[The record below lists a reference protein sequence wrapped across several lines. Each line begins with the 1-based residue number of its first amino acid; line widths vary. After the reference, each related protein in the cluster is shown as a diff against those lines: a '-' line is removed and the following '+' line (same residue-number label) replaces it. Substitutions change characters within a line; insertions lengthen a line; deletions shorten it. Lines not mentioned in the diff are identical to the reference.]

1 MKKLFGLVMVLMFAA
16 VMSHAVVTLTAE
28 GTAKAKIIQAATF
41 THASGAALDFGTIIP
56 GANEGTVTLSAVAT
70 PTPLDNQ
77 IGGRASASVSSDH
90 FVLGNLDT
98 GVTYHVSVPAS
109 VTIANANSD
118 TMSVALT
125 GSATDVTGV
134 TSKDIYVGGVLTVRA
149 SQPAGAYEGQY
160 TVTVTY

>member
-1 MKKLFGLVMVLMFAA
+1 MKKLFGLVMVFMFAA
-16 VMSHAVVTLTAE
+16 VMSHATETLTAQ

-41 THASGAALDFGTIIP
+41 VHASGAALDFGTIIP

-70 PTPLDNQ
+70 PTPVDNQ
-77 IGGRASASVSSDH
+77 IGGRTSDPVSSDH

-109 VTIANANSD
+109 VTITNANSD

-125 GSATDVTGV
+125 GSDTDVTGV
-134 TSKDIYVGGVLTVRA
+134 TSKDIYVGGVLTVGA
-149 SQPAGAYEGQY
+149 SQAVGEYEGNY